1 MMKKLL
7 FFVSVYFL
15 TATTTIFAQTTISS
29 VVGSNPV
36 VPGQD
41 HSVTVTYTS
50 SVDTNIL
57 LIFRQIEGDFAW
69 IYQNEL
75 PAPIG
80 TDVDLVFT
88 MGDANSFN
96 PQPTVSSTDS
106 HIWIATADNFGP
118 STANSAP
125 ISIDVGGALS
135 VSPELELKNSFLMF
149 PNPAQTEL
157 NVKIPQ
163 AGTVDIISLAGKAI
177 YSQEF
182 NTIGSE
188 TLDIQNLS
196 AGIYLVRYTNNQQI
210 QTLKLIKQ

>member
-1 MMKKLL
+1 MKKLL

-41 HSVTVTYTS
+41 HTVTVTYTS
-50 SVDTNIL
+50 TVDTDIL
-57 LIFRQIEGDFAW
+57 LIFRQIANDFTW
-69 IYQNEL
+69 IYQNQL

-88 MGDANSFN
+88 MGDAQSFN

-106 HIWIATADNFGP
+106 HIWVATADNFGP
-118 STANSAP
+118 STNNSAP
-125 ISIDVGGALS
+125 ISIDVSALS

-177 YSQEF
+177 FSQEF
-182 NTIGSE
+182 NTIGSG

-196 AGIYLVRYTNNQQI
+196 AGVYLVRYTNNQQI
-210 QTLKLIKQ
+210 QTLKLIKK

>member
-41 HSVTVTYTS
+41 HTVTVTYTS
-50 SVDTNIL
+50 TVDTDIL
-57 LIFRQIEGDFAW
+57 LIFRQIEGNFAW
-69 IYQNEL
+69 IYQNQL

-88 MGDANSFN
+88 MGDANSFS
-96 PQPTVSSTDS
+96 PQPTVSSTNS
-106 HIWIATADNFGP
+106 HIWVATADNFGP
-118 STANSAP
+118 ITANSAP
-125 ISIDVGGALS
+125 ISIDVNALS

-182 NTIGSE
+182 NTIGSK

>member
-50 SVDTNIL
+50 TVDTDIL
-57 LIFRQIEGDFAW
+57 LIFRQIANDFTW
-69 IYQNEL
+69 IYQNQL

-88 MGDANSFN
+88 MGDAQSFN

-106 HIWIATADNFGP
+106 HIWVATADNFGP
-118 STANSAP
+118 STNNSAP
-125 ISIDVGGALS
+125 ISIDVSALS

-177 YSQEF
+177 FSQEF
-182 NTIGSE
+182 NTIGSG

-196 AGIYLVRYTNNQQI
+196 AGVYLVRYTNNQQI
-210 QTLKLIKQ
+210 QTLKLIKK